1 MHLSGLVYPGL
12 TALSASPTY
21 LAVHLSGLVYP
32 GLTDSLVSL
41 ECHTHLPSSASI
53 WSSLPWADWLS
64 SQPWVPHPL
73 TQQCIYLV
81 QFTLGWLTLWSALSA
96 TPTYPAVQLSGLVY
110 PGLTL
115 WSAPSAT
122 PTLLS
127 NQPHPLTQQCIYL
140 VQFTLGWLTLW
151 SALSASPTYL
161 AVHLSGLVYPGL
173 TDSLVSLSATPTYLA
188 VHLSGPVYPGL
199 TDSLV
204 SPECHTHL
212 PSSASIWSSLP
223 WADPLVSP
231 ECLTHLPSSASIWSS
246 LPWADPLVSPEC
258 LTHLPSSASIWS
270 SLPWADWLSGQPWV
284 PHPLT
289 Q

>member
-1 MHLSGLVYPGL
+1 MHLF
-12 TALSASPTY
+12 
-21 LAVHLSGLVYP
+21 GLVYP
-32 GLTDSLVSL
+32 GLTDSLVSP

-64 SQPWVPHPL
+64 SQPWVHTHLPSSASIWSSLPWADWLSGQPWVPHPL

-81 QFTLGWLTLWSALSA
+81 QFTLDW
-96 TPTYPAVQLSGLVY
+96 
-110 PGLTL
+110 LTL

-173 TDSLVSLSATPTYLA
+173 TDSLVS
-188 VHLSGPVYPGL
+188 
-199 TDSLV
+199 
-204 SPECHTHL
+204 PECHTHL

-223 WADPLVSP
+223 WADWF
-231 ECLTHLPSSASIWSS
+231 SS
-246 LPWADPLVSPEC
+246 
-258 LTHLPSSASIWS
+258 
-270 SLPWADWLSGQPWV
+270 QPWV

-289 Q
+289 QQCIYLV